1 MLAIAGDR
9 INHRR
14 AIGEMA
20 VIIDADSNRR
30 FESNH
35 RRCSK
40 EMTGMAEMAGNG
52 INHRRA
58 IGGNGSNRRRW
69 QQSQELAAIIGEE
82 WREMAL
88 IINDNSK
95 RRKGKQQ
102 Q

>member
-69 QQSQELAAIIGEE
+69 KQSQELAAIIGEQWSE
-82 WREMAL
+82 LSL
-88 IINDNSK
+88 ITSYVRN
-95 RRKGKQQ
+95 RRN
-102 Q
+102 